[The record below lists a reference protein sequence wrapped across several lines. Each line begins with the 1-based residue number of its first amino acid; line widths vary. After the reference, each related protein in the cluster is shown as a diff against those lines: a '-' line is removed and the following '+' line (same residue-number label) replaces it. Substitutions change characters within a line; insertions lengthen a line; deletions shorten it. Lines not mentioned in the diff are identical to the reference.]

1 MIGQPYCRSK
11 SDNEDK
17 RSRKNREKLDLCKR
31 RGKKTG
37 KCRNGTGRKKERNNG
52 SKVKATKKSRTFSK
66 TEGRRRNVR
75 STKCLETRL
84 SKSSPLWYFGW
95 NVLDTKSPEKRT
107 AAQLVKSQCRF
118 VPSTFFSEVFI
129 LQGEFNQEDRVCRCK
144 KISIDVCLWRL
155 WLRKPQRMLFLVLF
169 LIII

>member
-1 MIGQPYCRSK
+1 MSFFSVISVIIGQPYCRSK
-11 SDNEDK
+11 SDNEGK

-31 RGKKTG
+31 RGKNTR

-95 NVLDTKSPEKRT
+95 NLLDTKSPEKRT

-118 VPSTFFSEVFI
+118 VPSTFLVKFLFFRES
-129 LQGEFNQEDRVCRCK
+129 LTKKAVCAGAK
-144 KISIDVCLWRL
+144 
-155 WLRKPQRMLFLVLF
+155 
-169 LIII
+169 